1 MKFLIAGFGSIGRRH
16 LRNLRELGEDDI
28 LLYRSHRSTLP
39 DDEIAGLVVET
50 DLRAALDHR
59 PDAVI
64 ISNPTALHLDV
75 AIPAAQAGAALLLEK
90 PISHSMERVADLK
103 SAAEAGGG
111 RVLVGFQLRFHPT
124 LRRAAELLAQGAIGQ
139 PMAARAHWGEYLPN
153 WHPWEDY
160 RQGYAAR
167 SDLGG
172 GVVLTLSHPFDYLRM
187 LLGDVESLSAF
198 TAERGGLGLPVEDTA
213 EIGLRFVSGA
223 VGSVHLDYLQQPA
236 THTLEI
242 IGTAGSLRWNNADGS
257 LNIYQPEA
265 QEWQTEMPPQGF
277 ERNCLFLDEMRHFVQ
292 VARGAEQPLCTID
305 DGTRAL
311 EIALLALESARDGQ
325 RKTLST
331 G

>member
-1 MKFLIAGFGSIGRRH
+1 
-16 LRNLRELGEDDI
+16 
-28 LLYRSHRSTLP
+28 
-39 DDEIAGLVVET
+39 
-50 DLRAALDHR
+50 
-59 PDAVI
+59 
-64 ISNPTALHLDV
+64 
-75 AIPAAQAGAALLLEK
+75 
-90 PISHSMERVADLK
+90 
-103 SAAEAGGG
+103 
-111 RVLVGFQLRFHPT
+111 
-124 LRRAAELLAQGAIGQ
+124 
-139 PMAARAHWGEYLPN
+139 
-153 WHPWEDY
+153 
-160 RQGYAAR
+160 
-167 SDLGG
+167 
-172 GVVLTLSHPFDYLRM
+172 VVLTLSHPFDYLRM

>member
-124 LRRAAELLAQGAIGQ
+124 LRRAAELLAQGAIGE
-139 PMAARAHWGEYLPN
+139 PMAARG
-153 WHPWEDY
+153 
-160 RQGYAAR
+160 
-167 SDLGG
+167 
-172 GVVLTLSHPFDYLRM
+172 
-187 LLGDVESLSAF
+187 
-198 TAERGGLGLPVEDTA
+198 
-213 EIGLRFVSGA
+213 
-223 VGSVHLDYLQQPA
+223 
-236 THTLEI
+236 
-242 IGTAGSLRWNNADGS
+242 
-257 LNIYQPEA
+257 
-265 QEWQTEMPPQGF
+265 MPPV
-277 ERNCLFLDEMRHFVQ
+277 R
-292 VARGAEQPLCTID
+292 I
-305 DGTRAL
+305 
-311 EIALLALESARDGQ
+311 
-325 RKTLST
+325 
-331 G
+331 